1 MLDRSVF
8 SLQRVK
14 KIRKVAITESAV
26 RKRIDISRAGGR
38 KKKEKRINNLI
49 SPAPTL
55 NFIRTGEIKIDT
67 NALSG

>member
-8 SLQRVK
+8 SLKRVK
-14 KIRKVAITESAV
+14 TIRKMAITESAE

-38 KKKEKRINNLI
+38 KNKEKRISNLI

-55 NFIRTGEIKIDT
+55 NFTSAGEIKVKKI
-67 NALSG
+67 ALSG